1 VNGSDKIL
9 LSERHEAVLVLTLN
23 RPDRRNALATKLLE
37 DLSACLVD
45 ADADSSVRVA
55 IVTGSSSLFAAG
67 ADIDEIANSDAREEL
82 HSPRFRAWQRIRAF
96 RKPLIGAVEG
106 WCLGAGLELAM
117 CCDFLVA
124 GSGARFGQ
132 PETNLGIIP
141 GGGGTAL
148 LTRRVGP
155 SLAMQM
161 ILTGQPIDAE
171 RALTSGLV
179 GEVVADGAALSRA
192 RALAEMLAGRAPL
205 ALSEAKASI
214 RDADILPL
222 DDHIVSERRRFISL
236 LGTEDKKEGIAAFRE
251 KRAPLWQGR

>member
-214 RDADILPL
+214 RDADILPI
-222 DDHIVSERRRFISL
+222 DEHIVAERRRFILL
-236 LGTEDKKEGIAAFRE
+236 LGTADKKEGIAAFRE